1 MKRYRGFTVCLA
13 AAVFGAV
20 TLASQTLLLRRFLWR
35 FESAELGVALFL
47 SSWLFG
53 AGLGAAAAAT
63 PPGRRLIRHLAGH
76 VWLPPLLCA
85 LLYLGHYAAIGNLRA
100 WLGLPAYHA
109 FPLMHLA
116 LGCLLVNLPFCFA
129 IGWGVPAFC
138 LALERMGLPVGRAFA
153 AEALGSA
160 LCGAIL
166 TALLTAGV
174 APDPRDA
181 AEWGRFFPQADTT
194 PGRFETGGGTTLFG
208 IHGGSFYALTSG
220 GVSELLPEGDRAVEQ
235 AVLALSQRPYAAS
248 ALLLGQVPLATA
260 LALES
265 LRPDLAI
272 TWCPPDAR
280 YGTLLLRAV
289 TAAGIRTSVRAAGTP
304 PRRFLDEQPEGNYDL
319 VMVQPPPTTSLG
331 GAAWHDPAFI
341 RAVRR
346 VTRRTGTA
354 LFALPCDATHLTSER
369 AALLDASARPVRLI
383 WPESGVLAAGAGGWW
398 IAAQVPGLAYGAEAA
413 PSRFARLKKA
423 ARFPTEAVS
432 LLYDAPR
439 ASRLAETCPALDPT
453 HDVLLPEAFR
463 AERMLALGLA
473 DAVRSEYPTSAPGA
487 ALAWLTDPQKNRGSR
502 LLGLLLVMLWAAPVA
517 LGGARHAPRRL
528 WAAWLAGCG
537 ALGLVVS
544 LAVLYQLHARF
555 GALYVLAG
563 AGGALYLGGL
573 FCGNRL
579 GERLTARWPADSVAW
594 RAAAL
599 LLPLAQATVA
609 WAALS
614 GSASLDAAWSV
625 VALCLPAGAAA
636 GSAVP
641 VALGAR
647 LDRQAEDVAVFVLAD
662 ATGAALAGL
671 AFTLLVP
678 LAGLDGAV
686 LCFAALAA
694 GLGLCAAACG
704 GTPRLATGLALT
716 AAGVM
721 LIGGVFAPTPNR
733 LVIRRADGDMPAA
746 HGAGMNEDTIRPR
759 SAQRPTLNVQTGVK
773 PQKLDERKERST
785 ATRMNDTPGPRGI
798 PRKLDERRIR
808 AQLRDG
814 TLSTNEAA
822 FWQ

>member
-1 MKRYRGFTVCLA
+1 MKRFRGFTVCLA
-13 AAVFGAV
+13 AAAFGAV
-20 TLASQTLLLRRFLWR
+20 TLASQTVLLRRFLWR
-35 FESAELGVALFL
+35 FESTELGVALFL

-63 PPGRRLIRHLAGH
+63 PPGRRLVKRLASH

-85 LLYLGHYAAIGNLRA
+85 LLYLAHYAAIGNLRA

-109 FPLMHLA
+109 SPLLHLA
-116 LGCLLVNLPFCFA
+116 LGCLLANLPFCFA

-138 LALERMGLPVGRAFA
+138 LALERLALPPGRAFA

-160 LCGAIL
+160 LCGALL

-181 AEWGRFFPQADTT
+181 AEWSRFFPQADTA

-208 IHGGSFYALTSG
+208 TYGDSFYALTSG
-220 GVSELLPEGDRAVEQ
+220 GVSELLPEGDRAMEQ

-280 YGTLLLRAV
+280 YGTLLLSAV
-289 TAAGIRTSVRAAGTP
+289 AAAGTRTSVRAAGTP
-304 PRRFLDEQPEGNYDL
+304 PRRFLDEQPEGSFDL
-319 VMVQPPPTTSLG
+319 IMVQQPPATSLG
-331 GAAWHDPAFI
+331 GAAWRDPAFI

-346 VTRRTGTA
+346 ITRRTGAA
-354 LFALPCDATHLTSER
+354 LFALPCDTTHLTSER
-369 AALLDASARPVRLI
+369 AALLDASVRPVRRV

-398 IAAQVPGLAYGAEAA
+398 IAAQVPGLAYEAGAA
-413 PSRFARLKKA
+413 PSRFALLKKA
-423 ARFPTEAVS
+423 SFFPTEAVTR
-432 LLYDAPR
+432 LYDAPR
-439 ASRLAETCPALDPT
+439 ASRLAEACPALAPT

-463 AERMLALGLA
+463 VERVLALGLA
-473 DAVRSEYPTSAPGA
+473 DAARTEYPASAPGA
-487 ALAWLTDPQKNRGSR
+487 VLAWLRVHQGNR

-544 LAVLYQLHARF
+544 LAVLYRLHARF

-563 AGGALYLGGL
+563 AGSALYLGGL

-579 GERLTARWPADSVAW
+579 GERLTARWPTDGVAW
-594 RAAAL
+594 RTAAL
-599 LLPLAQATVA
+599 LLPLAQAAVA
-609 WAALS
+609 WAALA
-614 GSASLDAAWSV
+614 GSACFESACGV

-636 GSAVP
+636 GAAVP

-647 LDRQAEDVAVFVLAD
+647 IERRTEDTALFVLAD
-662 ATGAALAGL
+662 AMGAATAGL

-678 LAGLDGAV
+678 LAGLEGAV

-694 GLGLCAAACG
+694 GLGLCATACG
-704 GTPRLATGLALT
+704 ATPRLATGWALVV
-716 AAGVM
+716 AGV
-721 LIGGVFAPTPNR
+721 LFCAGLRTAQSDWPPVQSEQRDTAHETPAR
-733 LVIRRADGDMPAA
+733 EPRPSAA
-746 HGAGMNEDTIRPR
+746 
-759 SAQRPTLNVQTGVK
+759 LNPV
-773 PQKLDERKERST
+773 
-785 ATRMNDTPGPRGI
+785 ATGPRGI

-808 AQLRDG
+808 ALLRDG

>member
-1 MKRYRGFTVCLA
+1 MKHFRGLTVCLA
-13 AAVFGAV
+13 AAAFGAV

-35 FESAELGVALFL
+35 FESTELGVALFL

-53 AGLGAAAAAT
+53 AGLGAAAAST
-63 PPGRRLIRHLAGH
+63 PPGRRLIRLLAGH
-76 VWLPPLLCA
+76 VGLPPLLCA
-85 LLYLGHYAAIGNLRA
+85 LLYLGHYAVIGNLRA
-100 WLGLPAYHA
+100 WLGLAAYHA

-138 LALERMGLPVGRAFA
+138 LALERMGLPAGRAFA

-166 TALLTAGV
+166 TALLTAGIT
-174 APDPRDA
+174 PDPRDA
-181 AEWGRFFPQADTT
+181 AEWTRFFPQAGTA

-208 IHGGSFYALTSG
+208 THGGTFYALTSG
-220 GVSELLPEGDRAVEQ
+220 GVSELLPEGDRSVEQ
-235 AVLALSQRPYAAS
+235 AVLALSQRPYAAN

-265 LRPDLAI
+265 FRPDLAI

-280 YGTLLLRAV
+280 YGTLLLSAV
-289 TAAGIRTSVRAAGTP
+289 AAAGIRTSVRAAGIP
-304 PRRFLDEQPEGNYDL
+304 PRRFLDEQPEGSFDL
-319 VMVQPPPTTSLG
+319 IMVQQPPATSLS
-331 GAAWHDPAFI
+331 GATWRGSAFI

-346 VTRRTGTA
+346 VTRRTGAA
-354 LFALPCDATHLTSER
+354 LFALPCDATHLTPER
-369 AALLDASARPVRLI
+369 AALLDASARPVRLV

-398 IAAQVPGLAYGAEAA
+398 IAAQVPGLAYGADAA
-413 PSRFARLKKA
+413 PSRFALLKKA
-423 ARFPTEAVS
+423 SRFPTEAVA
-432 LLYDAPR
+432 LLYDVPR
-439 ASRLAETCPALDPT
+439 VSRMAETCPALAPT
-453 HDVLLPEAFR
+453 YDARLPEAFR

-473 DAVRSEYPTSAPGA
+473 DAIRAEYPTASPGL
-487 ALAWLTDPQKNRGSR
+487 ALAWLNDPQGSRGSR

-537 ALGLVVS
+537 AFGLVVS

-563 AGGALYLGGL
+563 AGSALYLSGL

-579 GERLTARWPADSVAW
+579 GERLTARGPSNSVTG

-599 LLPLAQATVA
+599 LLPLAQVAVA

-625 VALCLPAGAAA
+625 VAFCLPAGAVA
-636 GSAVP
+636 GAAVP

-647 LDRQAEDVAVFVLAD
+647 LDRRAEDAAVFVLAD

-671 AFTLLVP
+671 AFILLVP
-678 LAGLDGAV
+678 LAGLEGAV
-686 LCFAALAA
+686 LCFAALAV
-694 GLGLCAAACG
+694 GLGLCAAVCG
-704 GTPRLATGLALT
+704 ATPRLATGVALA
-716 AAGVM
+716 AAGV
-721 LIGGVFAPTPNR
+721 LF
-733 LVIRRADGDMPAA
+733 
-746 HGAGMNEDTIRPR
+746 GAGLRTAQSDRLPAQSEPRDTVHVTHTREPRP
-759 SAQRPTLNVQTGVK
+759 SVALKPDTTG
-773 PQKLDERKERST
+773 S
-785 ATRMNDTPGPRGI
+785 RGI